1 MMQNRAVMQAKD
13 LKIFQL
19 QTQNNQLKEK
29 NEKMAQTLKMIVK

>member
-19 QTQNNQLKEK
+19 QTQNKQLKEK
-29 NEKMAQTLKMIVK
+29 NEKMAETLKLIVK

>member
-29 NEKMAQTLKMIVK
+29 NEKMAETLKMIVK